1 MSRASLTGTAS
12 AMSCYCNIE
21 DLGVFN
27 AHYLCHSCPDQSR
40 FLDMF
45 CVIIIIAILDH
56 ADVLMCMSYVSC
68 VVTVEESQ
76 NCYIFLVYTRF
87 PPFSMVAGCCL
98 SPRVWCPEC
107 YGLEDIV

>member
-1 MSRASLTGTAS
+1 
-12 AMSCYCNIE
+12 MSCHCIIK

-27 AHYLCHSCPDQSR
+27 AQYLFHSCPLGGKNQSR

-45 CVIIIIAILDH
+45 CVIIIIVILDH

-76 NCYIFLVYTRF
+76 NLYIFSIYRF
-87 PPFSMVAGCCL
+87 SFIFNGSRLLFIITCMV
-98 SPRVWCPEC
+98 P
-107 YGLEDIV
+107 